1 MDNNNQAN
9 YTGKPDKTIKRYLRH
24 DFTDADRLGISKDLA
39 EANLQKARIEDEKK
53 SVNSDFKSRIDRI
66 DADINKLAQAL
77 ASDFEMRNVECHVY
91 YNKPNKGLKTIINAE
106 TSEVVSVEKM
116 SPEEAQMTFDETEKA
131 DSPDIEGEN
140 PNAPAL
146 PEPDGEEP
154 IDIDDDED
162 EGGDEDETK

>member
-9 YTGKPDKTIKRYLRH
+9 YTCKPDKTIKRYLRH

-116 SPEEAQMTFDETEKA
+116 SPEGAQMTFDETEKA
-131 DSPDIEGEN
+131 DSPDIEVEN
-140 PNAPAL
+140 PNALPA
-146 PEPDGEEP
+146 PDGEEP
-154 IDIDDDED
+154 IDIDGGED

>member
-131 DSPDIEGEN
+131 QSPDIEIEK
-140 PNAPAL
+140 PNAL

-154 IDIDDDED
+154 IDIDGGED
-162 EGGDEDETK
+162 EGGDEDEAK

>member
-1 MDNNNQAN
+1 MNNNQTN
-9 YTGKPDKTIKRYLRH
+9 YAGKPDKTIKRYLRH

-39 EANLQKARIEDEKK
+39 EANLQKSRIEDEKK

-131 DSPDIEGEN
+131 QSPDIEVEK
-140 PNAPAL
+140 PNTLPA
-146 PEPDGEEP
+146 PDGEEP
-154 IDIDDDED
+154 IDLDGGED